1 MTHQIKGSDN
11 HSSVVSQV
19 ELELLAALL
28 EPEDATYPWN
38 PLDNESEAYFIELEE
53 QFARQDMLEEELT
66 SRAQNFYQQ
75 LDNLWSQVENS
86 SHYNCNTIAAAVN
99 NLQENL
105 QKVFAAGIPQNW
117 LSAIA
122 TKATE
127 IVASQQTLGEQ
138 LVECVQAVL
147 PTWEAD
153 DLSILARP
161 YAYAMRSH
169 ESQNISS
176 VVKPVEDWAALSE
189 IEQAK
194 MGMAI
199 AYYALTQLNTSDAEG

>member
-11 HSSVVSQV
+11 HHSVASPV

-38 PLDNESEAYFIELEE
+38 PTDNESDTYFYELEQ
-53 QFARQDMLEEELT
+53 QFAMQDVLEEELT
-66 SRAQNFYQQ
+66 SRSQNFYQQ
-75 LDNLWSQVENS
+75 LDNLWLQVENS
-86 SHYNCNTIAAAVN
+86 SYYKCNTIAAAVN
-99 NLQENL
+99 SLQENL
-105 QKVFAAGIPQNW
+105 QKVFAGGIPQNW
-117 LSAIA
+117 LNAIA

-153 DLSILARP
+153 DLLILARP

-169 ESQNISS
+169 ESQNVSAAI
-176 VVKPVEDWAALSE
+176 KPVEDWTTLSE

-199 AYYALTQLNTSDAEG
+199 AYYALTQLNASDVEV

>member
-1 MTHQIKGSDN
+1 MTHQINGSDTS
-11 HSSVVSQV
+11 HALTSQV

-38 PLDNESEAYFIELEE
+38 PADDESDAYFYELEQNFPLVE
-53 QFARQDMLEEELT
+53 VLEEELT
-66 SRAQNFYQQ
+66 SRSHAFFHQ
-75 LDNLWSQVENS
+75 LDNLWLQVEQS
-86 SHYNCNTIAAAVN
+86 PYYKCNTIASALS

-105 QKVFAAGIPQNW
+105 QKAFAAKIPQNW
-117 LSAIA
+117 LNAIA
-122 TKATE
+122 AKATA

-138 LVECVQAVL
+138 LIECVQAVL

-161 YAYAMRSH
+161 YAYAMRS
-169 ESQNISS
+169 EAQNINC
-176 VVKPVEDWAALSE
+176 VVENVEDWTALSE

-194 MGMAI
+194 MSMAI
-199 AYYALTQLNTSDAEG
+199 AYYALQQLNQVESEA

>member
-1 MTHQIKGSDN
+1 MTHQINGSDTS
-11 HSSVVSQV
+11 HALTSQV

-38 PLDNESEAYFIELEE
+38 PADDESDAYFYELEQ
-53 QFARQDMLEEELT
+53 QFPLAEVLEEELT
-66 SRAQNFYQQ
+66 SRSHTFFHQ
-75 LDNLWSQVENS
+75 LDNLWLQVEQS
-86 SHYNCNTIAAAVN
+86 PCYKYNTIISALS

-105 QKVFAAGIPQNW
+105 QKAFAAKIPQNW
-117 LSAIA
+117 LNAIA
-122 TKATE
+122 AKATA

-138 LVECVQAVL
+138 LIECVQAVL

-161 YAYAMRSH
+161 YAYAMRS
-169 ESQNISS
+169 EPQNIGC
-176 VVKPVEDWAALSE
+176 VVENVEDWTALSE

-194 MGMAI
+194 MSMAI
-199 AYYALTQLNTSDAEG
+199 AYYALQQLNQVESEA

>member
-1 MTHQIKGSDN
+1 MTHQINGSDTS
-11 HSSVVSQV
+11 HALTSQV

-38 PLDNESEAYFIELEE
+38 PADDESDAYFYELEQ
-53 QFARQDMLEEELT
+53 QFPLVEVLEEELT
-66 SRAQNFYQQ
+66 SRSHAFFHQ
-75 LDNLWSQVENS
+75 LDNLWLQVEQS
-86 SHYNCNTIAAAVN
+86 PCYKCNTIISALS

-105 QKVFAAGIPQNW
+105 QKAFAAKIPQNW
-117 LSAIA
+117 LNAIA
-122 TKATE
+122 AKATA

-138 LVECVQAVL
+138 LIECVQAVL

-161 YAYAMRSH
+161 YAYAMRS
-169 ESQNISS
+169 EAQNINC
-176 VVKPVEDWAALSE
+176 VVENVEDWTALSE

-194 MGMAI
+194 MSMAI
-199 AYYALTQLNTSDAEG
+199 AYYALQQLNQVESEA